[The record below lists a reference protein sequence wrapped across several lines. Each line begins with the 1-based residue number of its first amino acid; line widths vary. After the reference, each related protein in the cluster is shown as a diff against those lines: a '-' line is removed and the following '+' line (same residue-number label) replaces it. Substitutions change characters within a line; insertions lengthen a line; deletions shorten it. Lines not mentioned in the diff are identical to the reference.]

1 MGTIYILS
9 PYFLYFFNMPDL
21 DINHI
26 ITNFVLYFSKGNT
39 LEYSLRWHFT
49 LIVNKS

>member
-1 MGTIYILS
+1 MGTILTLS

-26 ITNFVLYFSKGNT
+26 ITNFVLYFSKDNT
-39 LEYSLRWHFT
+39 LKYILRWHFT
-49 LIVNKS
+49 LIVNKT